1 MNRRIA
7 RAASAVNGLCVAGFA
22 LCMALGS
29 AFGSYLCSLGIA
41 LSFLPMIAAIAE
53 RAPRDRRVAGL
64 TALGF
69 AAVYAAVISV
79 VYFAQLTTVQMGGL
93 SAEAEALLDYGQFGL
108 FFNLD
113 LLGYA
118 MMALST
124 FFAGL
129 AMEPGPARWL
139 KRLLTAHGAFFF
151 SCLICPMLGVFRPG
165 MGGPEWI
172 GVALLEC
179 WCLYF
184 LPISAL
190 AFRFFSREEANR
202 MEECT

>member
-7 RAASAVNGLCVAGFA
+7 RAASAANGLCVAGFA
-22 LCMALGS
+22 LCMALGA

-41 LSFLPMIAAIAE
+41 LSFLPMVAAIAG

-64 TALGF
+64 TAVGF
-69 AAVYAAVISV
+69 AAAYAAVISL
-79 VYFAQLTTVQMGGL
+79 VYFTQLTTVRLGGL
-93 SAEAEALLDYGQFGL
+93 SAEAEALLDYAQFGL

-129 AMEPGPARWL
+129 AMAPGPARWL

-151 SCLICPMLGVFRPG
+151 SCLICPMLGLFRPG
-165 MGGPEWI
+165 MGGESWV

-184 LPISAL
+184 LPVSAL
-190 AFRFFSREEANR
+190 AFRFFSREEAKQ
-202 MEECT
+202 MEEST